1 MATADFHEVAD
12 VRLNGQTVVYEHG
25 WQSWSPTGTY
35 PATATS
41 PRAPS
46 SRSHTGHF
54 RPGKA
59 APEHGFQGE
68 GLLAVAGDDD
78 GVVRIWSAPDPSR
91 EVPSI
96 RARAEEGR
104 LVVSADGEV
113 AEQSYPG
120 GLWTALGAWADD
132 IAGRAGLGPVPS
144 LPTVWCSW
152 YQYFLG
158 VTEEDVLENL
168 AAIDELDLDVGVV
181 QIDDGYETEIGDWLD
196 RSPRFPSPLAE
207 LADRIRAGGRRAGI
221 WTAPLLVGERSR
233 LATHHPDWLVRGASA
248 GRNWGQDLAA
258 LDVTHPDAAAHLQH
272 VFRTFS
278 DWGFDYF
285 KVDFMYAGAVEG
297 VRWEDATGIA
307 AYREALRLI
316 RQAIGPSATL
326 LGCGAPILPSVG
338 LVDAM
343 RVSPDTGPQYEPNGD
358 DLSQPSQLAA
368 VLTGRAR
375 AFQHARF
382 WVNDP
387 DCLIARPVVERRE
400 EWARHVERFGGLRG
414 SSDRLASLDEWGLET
429 TRRLLRPSS
438 TEPFDLSQLDAA

>member
-1 MATADFHEVAD
+1 MAGATFRDVAEVPIS
-12 VRLNGQTVVYEHG
+12 GQTVVYEHG
-25 WQSWSPTGTY
+25 WQSWSPTGAY
-35 PATATS
+35 PAAATS
-41 PRAPS
+41 PRAPNP
-46 SRSHTGHF
+46 RAHAGHY
-54 RPGKA
+54 RPGKP
-59 APEHGFQGE
+59 APDHGFQGE
-68 GLLAVAGDDD
+68 GLLAVGSSDR
-78 GVVRIWSAPDPSR
+78 GTVRIWSAIDPVR

-96 RARAEEGR
+96 RARTQDGH
-104 LVVSADGEV
+104 LLVSADGDV
-113 AEQSYPG
+113 AEHSHPG
-120 GLWTALGAWADD
+120 GLWAALGAWADD
-132 IAGRAGLGPVPS
+132 LARRAGLGPVQS
-144 LPTVWCSW
+144 LPTVWCTW

-158 VTEEDVLENL
+158 VTQEDVLENL
-168 AAIDELDLDVGVV
+168 AAIDHLNLDVGVV
-181 QIDDGYETEIGDWLD
+181 QVDDGYEAEIGDWLE
-196 RSPRFPSPLAE
+196 RSSRFPHPLAE
-207 LADRIRAGGRRAGI
+207 LADRIRATGRRAGV

-233 LATHHPDWLVRGASA
+233 VAAEHRAWLVKGASA

-272 VFRTFS
+272 VFQTFS
-278 DWGFDYF
+278 EWGFDYF
-285 KVDFMYAGAVEG
+285 KVDFLYAGALEG
-297 VRWEDATGIA
+297 VRWADATAIA

-343 RVSPDTGPQYEPNGD
+343 RVSPDTGPQYEPHND

-387 DCLIARPVVERRE
+387 DCIIVRPVVERRE
-400 EWARHVERFGGLRG
+400 DWAKHVERFGGLRC